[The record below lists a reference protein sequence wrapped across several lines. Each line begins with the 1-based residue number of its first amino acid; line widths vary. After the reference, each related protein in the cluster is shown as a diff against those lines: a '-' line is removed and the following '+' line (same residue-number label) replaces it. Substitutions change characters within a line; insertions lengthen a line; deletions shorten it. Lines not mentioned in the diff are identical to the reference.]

1 VNSNEQLTRRRQCM
15 SEVRLEAA
23 RILVRGMFRYGQI
36 GRTQVQEL
44 RREGNNRS
52 LPERA
57 LAQAEPI

>member
-1 VNSNEQLTRRRQCM
+1 M
-15 SEVRLEAA
+15 SEMRLEAA
-23 RILVRGMFRYGQI
+23 CILVRGMFWYGQI

-44 RREGNNRS
+44 RRKGDNGS

>member
-1 VNSNEQLTRRRQCM
+1 M
-15 SEVRLEAA
+15 SEVRLEAG